1 MGVSRRFD
9 RVHLIVLDSVGC
21 GEAIDA
27 VEFGDDGA
35 DTLGH
40 ICASTDVRLPNMRS
54 LGLGEV
60 CGALGREEPRRGSYC
75 TRLRELSAGKDTLTG
90 HWELAGLVTGEP
102 FPVYPGGF
110 PNELISEIRKISGRE
125 VLCNA
130 PASGTK
136 VIEEFGE
143 EHMRGGGLIVYTS
156 ADPVLQIAAHEE
168 VVPVEELYRICAAI
182 RAITNEPPFRVARI
196 IARPF
201 VGAPGSFVR
210 TGNRRDFALDPSGR
224 TVLDELS
231 AKDFEVVAI
240 GKISDIYNGRG
251 IGRSYHTSS
260 NDEGM
265 ERAIR
270 WAAEDF
276 VGLSFTNLVDFDA
289 KYGHRRDASGYGA
302 ALERFDGQLGHL
314 LETLRERDLLIV
326 TADHGNDPTFR
337 GSDHTRE
344 YVPLLAYSPSLS
356 GRGRLPDG
364 LFLDVAATIADN
376 FGVGNPGLGSSLLW
390 HLR

>member
-1 MGVSRRFD
+1 MKDTRRFD
-9 RVHLIVLDSVGC
+9 RIHLIVLDSVGC

-27 VEFGDDGA
+27 IEFGDNGA

-40 ICASTDVRLPNMRS
+40 IRASVDMRLPNMCS
-54 LGLGEV
+54 LGLGEICSV
-60 CGALGREEPRRGSYC
+60 FGRKEPLRGSYC

-90 HWELAGLVTGEP
+90 HWELAGLVTEEA

-110 PNELISEIRKISGRE
+110 PDELITEIRRISGRE

-136 VIEEFGE
+136 VIEEFGK
-143 EHMRGGGLIVYTS
+143 EHMRSGGLIVYTS

-168 VVPVEELYRICAAI
+168 VVPVEELYRICSAI
-182 RAITNEPPFRVARI
+182 RAITNEPPFKVARI

-201 VGAPGSFVR
+201 VGLPGSFVR
-210 TGNRRDFALDPSGR
+210 TSNRRDFALDPPGR
-224 TVLDELS
+224 IVLDELS
-231 AKDFEVVAI
+231 AKGFDVIAV

-251 IGRSYHTSS
+251 IDHSYHTSS

-265 ERAIR
+265 ERAIGC
-270 WAAEDF
+270 AAEGF
-276 VGLSFTNLVDFDA
+276 IGLSFTNLVDFDA
-289 KYGHRRDASGYGA
+289 KFGHRRDVSGYGA
-302 ALERFDGQLGHL
+302 ALERFDSQLGRL
-314 LETLRERDLLIV
+314 LDSLRERDLLIV

-337 GSDHTRE
+337 GTDHTRE
-344 YVPLLAYSPSLS
+344 YVPFLAYSPSLV
-356 GRGRLPDG
+356 GRGKLPDG

-376 FGVGNPGLGSSLLW
+376 FGVVNPGLGSSLLW

>member
-1 MGVSRRFD
+1 MNSGRRFD
-9 RVHLIVLDSVGC
+9 RIHLIVLDSVGC

-27 VEFGDDGA
+27 IEFGDDGA

-40 ICASTDVRLPNMRS
+40 ICASRDMRLVNMRS
-54 LGLGEV
+54 LGLGGV
-60 CGALGREEPRRGSYC
+60 CAPLGCGEPRKGSYC

-90 HWELAGLVTGEP
+90 HWELAGVVTREA
-102 FPVYPGGF
+102 FPVYPEGF
-110 PNELISEIRKISGRE
+110 SDELIAKIREISGRG

-130 PASGTK
+130 PASGTE

-143 EHMRGGGLIVYTS
+143 EHMKSGDLIVYTS
-156 ADPVLQIAAHEE
+156 ADPVLQVAAHED
-168 VVPVEELYRICAAI
+168 VVPVEELHRICSEI
-182 RAITNEPPFRVARI
+182 RKITNEQPFKVARI

-201 VGAPGSFVR
+201 VGAPGSFAR

-231 AKDFEVVAI
+231 DKGFEVIAI

-251 IGRSYHTSS
+251 ISRSYHTSS

-265 ERAIR
+265 ERTIAC
-270 WAAEDF
+270 AEEDF

-289 KYGHRRDASGYGA
+289 KFGHRRDVSGYA
-302 ALERFDGQLGHL
+302 DALERFDEQLEHL
-314 LETLRERDLLIV
+314 LGALNERDLLII

-344 YVPLLAYSPSLS
+344 YVPLLVFSPALA
-356 GRGRLPDG
+356 GRGKLPDG
-364 LFLDVAATIADN
+364 LFLDVAATVADN
-376 FGVGNPGLGSSLLW
+376 FGIDNPGLGSSLLW
-390 HLR
+390 RLR